1 MNGNTPAKIE
11 YEAAVEDLIQFC
23 ETYTG
28 LKPII
33 RDEEYPFSVQFVP
46 EEQLSMFGNVNVDEN
61 GEVNDM
67 TITCGL
73 STSVKST
80 LIFEMD
86 STLLK
91 KLIKLAEKCGYLY
104 YHAFREG
111 YIEYG
116 KTDKD
121 EAFEEACERLRELC
135 ERREADDGNV

>member
-11 YEAAVEDLIQFC
+11 YEAAVENLIQFC
-23 ETYTG
+23 DTYTE
-28 LKPII
+28 LTPII

-46 EEQLSMFGNVNVDEN
+46 EEQLSMFGNENIDEN

-80 LIFEMD
+80 LRFEMD

-104 YHAFREG
+104 YHAFRESHG
-111 YIEYG
+111 ERMQSSEDNVSFDEEIR
-116 KTDKD
+116 DKLK
-121 EAFEEACERLRELC
+121 ALYMREEAET
-135 ERREADDGNV
+135 

>member
-1 MNGNTPAKIE
+1 MSAKIE
-11 YEAAVEDLIQFC
+11 YEAAVESLIQFC
-23 ETYTG
+23 GTYTE
-28 LKPII
+28 LQPII

-46 EEQLSMFGNVNVDEN
+46 NEQLSMFGNENVDEN

-80 LIFEMD
+80 LRFEMD

-111 YIEYG
+111 YLEDVT
-116 KTDKD
+116 TDND
-121 EAFEEACERLRELC
+121 ETFEEALDRMRRLC
-135 ERREADDGNV
+135 EEEEADI